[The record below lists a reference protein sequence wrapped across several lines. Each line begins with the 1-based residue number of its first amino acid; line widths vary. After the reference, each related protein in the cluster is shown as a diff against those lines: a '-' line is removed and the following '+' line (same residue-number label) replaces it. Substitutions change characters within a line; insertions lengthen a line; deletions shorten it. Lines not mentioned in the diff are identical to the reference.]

1 MASGGSGSVSI
12 EREEETHKRLE
23 DRLSVLEASKAALD
37 QAAKSGGQRAFIPGL
52 GAAGKVLSQPPR
64 PGSVYFCVQNTS
76 ALRSDVARQ
85 GNLNSNGNHS
95 PLLYVVE
102 QQKSHKSLGEMEEW
116 PDLGCHE
123 KEHFNT
129 RSLF

>member
-23 DRLSVLEASKAALD
+23 DRISVLEASKAALD
-37 QAAKSGGQRAFIPGL
+37 QAAKSSGGQRAFIPGL
-52 GAAGKVLSQPPR
+52 GPGAAGKVLSQPPR

-85 GNLNSNGNHS
+85 GNLNSNCREF
-95 PLLYVVE
+95 VCRAF
-102 QQKSHKSLGEMEEW
+102 LGVLAKTQFENA
-116 PDLGCHE
+116 
-123 KEHFNT
+123 KT
-129 RSLF
+129 

>member
-37 QAAKSGGQRAFIPGL
+37 QAAKSGGRAFIPGL

-76 ALRSDVARQ
+76 ALRSDVAR
-85 GNLNSNGNHS
+85 NLAK
-95 PLLYVVE
+95 L
-102 QQKSHKSLGEMEEW
+102 KK
-116 PDLGCHE
+116 E
-123 KEHFNT
+123 KQN
-129 RSLF
+129 LQL

>member
-37 QAAKSGGQRAFIPGL
+37 QAANSSGGQRAFIPGL

-76 ALRSDVARQ
+76 ALRSDVAR
-85 GNLNSNGNHS
+85 NLAK
-95 PLLYVVE
+95 L
-102 QQKSHKSLGEMEEW
+102 KK
-116 PDLGCHE
+116 E
-123 KEHFNT
+123 KQN
-129 RSLF
+129 LQL